1 MPRSEFEATVEARRA
16 AKQARVAEAAAREKR
31 ELAKMAFHPSQR
43 PELHAPADKEPAK
56 PTKPAKPRKP
66 RNVLGLMGEED
77 ATLLGPLA
85 TLHRALRESREVV
98 VQVRDSHCVR
108 GTCRGVV
115 AAFDR
120 HMNVVLI
127 DVTENFSRKVLRQR
141 AEPAPP
147 DSNSRQRARHN
158 RPRIAVEMVT
168 RHLDQLLIR
177 GDSVATVQL
186 PDLEPQ

>member
-1 MPRSEFEATVEARRA
+1 MPRSELEATVEARRA

-43 PELHAPADKEPAK
+43 PQQHAPPDKEPA
-56 PTKPAKPRKP
+56 KPAKPRKP

-77 ATLLGPLA
+77 ASLLGPLA
-85 TLHRALRESREVV
+85 TLHRALRERREVV

-158 RPRIAVEMVT
+158 RPRITVETAT

-186 PDLEPQ
+186 PDLEPR